1 MMITPL
7 TVQVFAGGEGAR
19 WIRRTRLDLP
29 EHRHELM
36 IGLQTIISRTAAMLF
51 ERGMMKTVFFGPLH
65 YSGLVA
71 PFPVLNNTA
80 GMPLLE
86 AMRNLALRGTE
97 RSVFLLGDVVFSNR
111 MMNLILD
118 HAVDE
123 VRFAGRQGPN
133 LITGKHS
140 GELFGVSVPA
150 RFYDELD
157 QHCAWMTARGQPRLY
172 PPKLWA
178 LARMF
183 VGVEHQDSHP
193 YLPNVGFGAP
203 DWTDDVDNAEE
214 YASYFRA
221 LSDCAIGDDAA
232 QVVPDPV
239 RLAASEDTF

>member
-1 MMITPL
+1 MIPPL

-29 EHRHELM
+29 ERKHEIM
-36 IGLQTIISRTAAMLF
+36 VGLQALISRTAAMLF
-51 ERGMMKTVFFGPLH
+51 ERGMMETVFFGPLH

-71 PFPVLNNTA
+71 PFPILNNTTE
-80 GMPLLE
+80 MPLLD

-97 RSVFLLGDVVFSNR
+97 RTVFLLGDVVFSNR
-111 MMNLILD
+111 VMNQLLG

-133 LITGKHS
+133 LITGKRS
-140 GELFGVSVPA
+140 GELFGVSVPS

-183 VGVEHQDSHP
+183 AGVEHQDSNP
-193 YLPNVGFGAP
+193 YLHNVGFGAP
-203 DWTDDVDNAEE
+203 DWTDDVDSPEE
-214 YASYFRA
+214 YTDYFRA
-221 LSDCAIGDDAA
+221 LSDAAIADDAA
-232 QVVPDPV
+232 QIVPGPV
-239 RLAASEDTF
+239 RPAASEDTF